1 MDPVGQG
8 LGNNP
13 TQCKTSGPVSF
24 AGRSAY
30 IQLDPE
36 LRARLEFVSLNI
48 ASQYNAL
55 KLTILNRTEG
65 AVDVN
70 ILRFGDLLGKK
81 KVSNPN
87 FSDGVLPHL
96 WDDYGKIGW
105 YVYQPTQAD
114 YRMLAGAVDEYLQV
128 FQRQEE
134 AQENSPQMC

>member
-1 MDPVGQG
+1 MNPFGQE
-8 LGNNP
+8 LRKIL

-30 IQLDPE
+30 IQLDPD

-55 KLTILNRTEG
+55 KLTVLNRTEG

-87 FSDGVLPHL
+87 FPNGVLPHL
-96 WDDYGKIGW
+96 WDDYGKVGL

-114 YRMLAGAVDEYLQV
+114 YRVLAGAVDEYLQV
-128 FQRQEE
+128 FQRQDE
-134 AQENSPQMC
+134 AQEHSPQMY

>member
-1 MDPVGQG
+1 MNPFGQE
-8 LGNNP
+8 LREIL
-13 TQCKTSGPVSF
+13 TQCKTSGVVSY

-30 IQLDPE
+30 IQLDPD

-48 ASQYNAL
+48 AGQYNAL

-87 FSDGVLPHL
+87 FSDGILPHL
-96 WDDYGKIGW
+96 WDDYGKVDW

-114 YRMLAGAVDEYLQV
+114 YRLLAGTVDEYLQV

-134 AQENSPQMC
+134 AQEHSPQMC